1 MSTANDERPSQFSLL
16 LVTVVCTLS
25 HMAED
30 IQDGVIGSRLR
41 KRRKALSYTLEQV
54 ATEAG
59 ITPGYLSQLERGAA
73 SGAVSTLQ
81 KVCGV
86 LRLSVGDLFQP
97 ESPATGNVLRYS
109 DAARIHFGNGA
120 SKVKLSPAAF
130 DHLEILLGNFEP
142 GGDTGDQAYTHGES
156 EELLLVV
163 EGTVDVTVDGET
175 RTLSTLDSMYY
186 NSGQPH
192 RISEATGTDTAKV
205 MWAMAPPTY

>member
-1 MSTANDERPSQFSLL
+1 M
-16 LVTVVCTLS
+16 CILS

-41 KRRKALSYTLEQV
+41 KRRKALGQTLEQV

-59 ITPGYLSQLERGAA
+59 ITTGYLSQLERGAA

-81 KVCGV
+81 KVCSV
-86 LRLSVGDLFQP
+86 LRLNVGDLFQP
-97 ESPATGNVLRYS
+97 ESPTVGNVLRYS
-109 DAARIHFGNGA
+109 DAPRIHFGNGA
-120 SKVKLSPAAF
+120 SKVKLSPAAY
-130 DHLEILLGNFEP
+130 DHLEILLGSFEP
-142 GGDTGDQAYTHGES
+142 GGDTGDQAYTHGDS

-175 RTLSTLDSMYY
+175 RTLNALDSMYY

-192 RISEATGTDTAKV
+192 RLTEATGVAPAKV
-205 MWAMAPPTY
+205 MWAMSPPTY